1 MMYQST
7 DTKKLVIEII
17 ATLVHIKST
26 MYELILKPSGINK
39 DYFQSLTKQKNDFGK
54 WLTKREI
61 ASKIIAAIENHA
73 NYEKIMR
80 SIIKTASEWNQFH
93 LSDDEYEARATV
105 QKAREVLGILDLWE
119 EKESKEREQAREK
132 AREKA
137 ELEKKAQK
145 EIDLIKQLQLLL
157 LTYDSIS
164 GKSENPQ
171 MRGTILEDIVN
182 RLFNAYDLMEQLTV
196 AQAFRRNANGE
207 QIDGAFKLDGW
218 HYIVE
223 MK

>member
-1 MMYQST
+1 
-7 DTKKLVIEII
+7 
-17 ATLVHIKST
+17 
-26 MYELILKPSGINK
+26 
-39 DYFQSLTKQKNDFGK
+39 
-54 WLTKREI
+54 
-61 ASKIIAAIENHA
+61 
-73 NYEKIMR
+73 MR

>member
-1 MMYQST
+1 M
-7 DTKKLVIEII
+7 
-17 ATLVHIKST
+17 
-26 MYELILKPSGINK
+26 
-39 DYFQSLTKQKNDFGK
+39 
-54 WLTKREI
+54 
-61 ASKIIAAIENHA
+61 

-105 QKAREVLGILDLWE
+105 QKQEVLGILDLWE

-171 MRGTILEDIVN
+171 NERYNT
-182 RLFNAYDLMEQLTV
+182 
-196 AQAFRRNANGE
+196 
-207 QIDGAFKLDGW
+207 
-218 HYIVE
+218 
-223 MK
+223 